1 LSNVVDVMII
11 ETMVKITKNVKLN
24 VNTGNNEHYSNDYRC
39 PSLLDFRRKII
50 SELRKR
56 PNRLPAQVHFFIPV
70 DCRPMGNASR
80 ILTNSGV
87 GVRERNFLSQS
98 NKPSMNEWPC
108 IPGSTD
114 ARLNSIGSNLGKE
127 LIFEQTIKSFSNEIT

>member
-1 LSNVVDVMII
+1 
-11 ETMVKITKNVKLN
+11 MVKITKNVKLN

-56 PNRLPAQVHFFIPV
+56 PNRLPAQVHFFILV

-114 ARLNSIGSNLGKE
+114 ARLNSIGSNLG
-127 LIFEQTIKSFSNEIT
+127 